1 MSSRVIRRFT
11 ATPLSSNRIE
21 SLEPRTLLSAALS
34 LAGTQT
40 VLGSVNVRVSID
52 AATQQSEMSVAVN
65 PANPL
70 NIVAFTHRIGASATM
85 GTYYTFD
92 GGNTWTTKIIDNSVD
107 GFNGTFRFD
116 PTIAFDASGRLY
128 IGYGLDPSGGTRR
141 LVVGRSLDGGVT
153 YAGFSTVKIDG
164 TLDKWAMNTGRDP
177 VTPSQE
183 NVYIAYRVTAGAA
196 TSVRCATS
204 RDGGVTWPIDT
215 LVPDNAQAGADN
227 ATFGMPAVGPNG
239 ELYVVWD
246 DQDGQPTSSSIKM
259 AFSADAGATFAADR
273 LISTTPITRGNAN
286 GFTPTSGIRY
296 HISAQPDRG
305 ILTVPTIA
313 VDRSSGPRRGRIY
326 AAYTTRGTGGGTD
339 NVDVVVR
346 FSDDN
351 GANWSSPV
359 AVHNTTSNTAS
370 QFLPWLDVDRHSGAV
385 AVGYYDTRNSP
396 TNQLVELWASASID
410 GGATWSEAKLA
421 SAQSNQSLSN
431 PSRYGGNY
439 LEYIGLAAHD
449 GTLQAIWADN
459 RDAAGNLEVY
469 TARAA
474 LDSASAGNVLTIT
487 GTGGSD
493 SILVAPSSANSQFLE
508 VKVNGTREF
517 AGLVAT
523 IDSIVIDAQGGGDTI
538 TVSDVAPAALTINA
552 GAGADLITIQRVGN
566 GSSPITIDSGDGDDH
581 LEVFQSGPG
590 TGSPVR
596 IPVADRFQFL
606 AGGNGAVIEAAPGG
620 ATLLI
625 TQILQLDSSSR
636 LDLFDNDLIVD
647 YLPSTTS
654 PLSSIEGLI
663 RTARANGAWT
673 GNGLT
678 STTARNDALRNTTLG
693 AIEASDYK
701 LANGAGATFDGQAID
716 DGAVLVKYTYYGDTD
731 FNGRVNFDDYVR
743 TDSGFNDHKIGWF
756 NGDFDQNGQVNF
768 DDYVLIDLAFNTQG
782 AVLGRSA
789 TAPFRSASGVKEARA

>member
-1 MSSRVIRRFT
+1 MPSHAVRRHP
-11 ATPLSSNRIE
+11 AAVGLSLNRIE
-21 SLEPRTLLSAALS
+21 SLESRTLLTTALS
-34 LAGTQT
+34 LSGTQAI
-40 VLGSVNVRVSID
+40 LASANVRVSVD

-65 PANPL
+65 PTNPL
-70 NIVAFTHRIGASATM
+70 NLVAFTHRIGASATM
-85 GTYYTFD
+85 GTYYSFD
-92 GGNTWTTKIIDNSVD
+92 GGNTWTPKVIDNSVD
-107 GFNGTFRFD
+107 GFTGTFRFD
-116 PTIAFDASGRLY
+116 PTLAFDANGRLY

-153 YAGFSTVKIDG
+153 YAGFSTVKIDS
-164 TLDKWAMNTGRDP
+164 TLDKWTMNTGRDP
-177 VTPSQE
+177 INPSQE

-204 RDGGVTWPIDT
+204 KDGGVTWPVDT

-246 DQDGQPTSSSIKM
+246 DFDGQPVSSSIKM
-259 AFSADAGATFAADR
+259 AFSADAGATFAPDR

-286 GFTPTSGIRY
+286 GFTPTSGTRY

-313 VDRSSGPRRGRIY
+313 VDRSTGPRRGRIY

-346 FSDDN
+346 FSDDT
-351 GANWSSPV
+351 GATWSSAV
-359 AVHNTTSNTAS
+359 AVHNTASNTAS

-385 AVGYYDTRNSP
+385 AVGYYDTRNSAN
-396 TNQLVELWASASID
+396 NQLVELWASASVD
-410 GGATWSEAKLA
+410 GGVTWSDAKLA

-431 PSRYGGNY
+431 PSRYSGNY

-474 LDSASAGNVLTIT
+474 LDSATSGNVLTVT
-487 GTGGSD
+487 GTSAAD
-493 SILVAPSSANSQFLE
+493 SILTRPSATNAAFLE
-508 VKVNGTREF
+508 VLVNGTREF
-517 AGLVAT
+517 TGLAAT
-523 IDSIVIDAQGGGDTI
+523 IDSINIDAQGGDDTI
-538 TVSDVAPAALTINA
+538 TISDVASAGVSLSA
-552 GAGADLITIQRVGN
+552 GAGIDLITVQRVGN
-566 GSSPITIDSGDGDDH
+566 GTSPIIVDSGDGNDH
-581 LEVFQSGPG
+581 LEVFQSGAG

-596 IPVADRFQFL
+596 IPLADRFQFL
-606 AGGNGAVIEAAPGG
+606 AGGNGAVIEAQPGG
-620 ATLLI
+620 ATLI
-625 TQILQLDSSSR
+625 VTQFLEVDSTSR
-636 LDLFDNDLIVD
+636 LDLFDNDMIVD
-647 YLPSTTS
+647 YLPAGPS
-654 PLSSIEGLI
+654 PLSTIENLI

-678 STTARNDALRNTTLG
+678 STTARNSPAHNTTLG
-693 AIEASDYK
+693 AMEALDYP
-701 LANGAGATFDGQAID
+701 GGGTFDGVPID
-716 DGAVLVKYTYYGDTD
+716 GSAVLVKYTYYGDTD

-743 TDSGFNDHKIGWF
+743 TDNGFNNHLTGWS
-756 NGDFDQNGQVNF
+756 NGDFDLNGVVNF

-782 AVLGRSA
+782 DVLRGAGR
-789 TAPFRSASGVKEARA
+789 PRSGQSLR